1 MDDIQSKIHWS
12 HEQPYEA
19 NQRFVEAFREQ
30 YEGRYPSVY
39 AAMAYDTLM
48 AMDAAVRDAD
58 GVADKDALI
67 QALENPSFES
77 VRGEFSYG
85 PNHYPIQ
92 NYYVRVVEADD
103 EGVYTNKLVGTV
115 LEQHQDAYVDECRR

>member
-12 HEQPYEA
+12 HEQPYDA
-19 NQRFVEAFREQ
+19 NHLFVEAFREQ

-39 AAMAYDTLM
+39 AAIAYDTLM

-77 VRGEFSYG
+77 VRVEFSYG

-92 NYYVRVVEADD
+92 NYFVRVVEADD
-103 EGVYTNKLVGTV
+103 EGVYYTNLIVTV
-115 LEQHQDAYVDECRR
+115 LEQHLDIFIADRL